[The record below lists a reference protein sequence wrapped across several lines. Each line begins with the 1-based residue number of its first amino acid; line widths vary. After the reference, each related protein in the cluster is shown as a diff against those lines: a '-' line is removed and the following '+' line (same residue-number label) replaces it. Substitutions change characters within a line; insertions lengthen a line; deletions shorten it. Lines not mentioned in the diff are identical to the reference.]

1 MKLAKVNAHYQVTIP
16 KAVRQKAK
24 VEKGSYVKVD
34 YQDGA
39 IVVRPVTVT
48 EEMEELKTLRHEAQ
62 KKFAEVWRDEDDA
75 IWESYL

>member
-1 MKLAKVNAHYQVTIP
+1 
-16 KAVRQKAK
+16 
-24 VEKGSYVKVD
+24 
-34 YQDGA
+34 
-39 IVVRPVTVT
+39 VTVT